1 MGGRILIDTSIWIEY
16 FKGNKS
22 YTNFIDENLDL
33 DNIYIVGPIIS
44 ELLHGVKSKSEH
56 DILSGAIEAV
66 PFLNCTYADWVKAGK
81 ILFEL
86 KKTGISIP
94 LTDAIIGSIALR
106 MDASVLTLDSH
117 FKKIKDLK
125 ILEI

>member
-1 MGGRILIDTSIWIEY
+1 MGNRIIIDTSIWIEY
-16 FKGNKS
+16 FKDNKS
-22 YTNFIDENLDL
+22 YTLFIDENLDL

-44 ELLHGVKSKSEH
+44 ELLHGVKSKSEY
-56 DILSGAIEAV
+56 DTLSGAIEAV
-66 PFLNCTYADWVKAGK
+66 PFLNCIYADWVKAGK

-106 MDASVLTLDSH
+106 TDASILTIDSH

-125 ILEI
+125 ILKM